1 MFLLI
6 VFLFEIFSTW
16 SPGCNFDYAG
26 PASSN
31 YSPLTSEMTR
41 TGDSYWNICS
51 KTPLHAAGVVHQENK
66 RQTVISI
73 STISSPWEGLKR
85 YTSHSLLSFSG
96 QSVESWI
103 IFQSFEQPLL
113 SGSISIRYKYFL
125 LSGTKNRI
133 CSLFH
138 HNQQLTWPMITSTNS
153 FHMFWEGGETLGSI
167 TFLKF
172 NSHHQYKLTT
182 GHKKDE
188 VLMCDDNRLDSIEYC
203 WSNIHKIWFSNQ
215 NKLKS

>member
-1 MFLLI
+1 
-6 VFLFEIFSTW
+6 
-16 SPGCNFDYAG
+16 
-26 PASSN
+26 
-31 YSPLTSEMTR
+31 MTR

-138 HNQQLTWPMITSTNS
+138 HNQRLTWPMITSTNS
-153 FHMFWEGGETLGSI
+153 FLMFWEGGETLGSI

-182 GHKKDE
+182 GQKKDE
-188 VLMCDDNRLDSIEYC
+188 ILMCDNNRLDSTEYC